1 MSQNTIPLLELDQV
15 SRIYV
20 QGGEELEVLK
30 RISLTIRS
38 GEFVAIVGQ
47 SGSGKTTL
55 MNILGCLDRPSPG
68 VYRVKGRN
76 VEALD
81 ADSLSTLRR
90 EVFGFVFQR
99 YNLLSGSSAV
109 ENVSMPAL
117 YAGMD
122 KNERLTRGAQ
132 LLVRLGLQERLTYLP
147 SQLSGGQQQRV
158 SIARALMNGGE
169 IILADEPTGALD
181 TKSGQDVLALLREL
195 HAAGHTIILITHDP
209 GIAATAERI
218 ITLSDGVVISDESSG
233 KGRTLVAV
241 STADSAA
248 VSDRPSRLPLSAA
261 VGLAIRSLN
270 DNRFRTV
277 LTLLGIII
285 GVASVVTMLA
295 LGNGAKEKVLA
306 TIEKM
311 GSDLIMI
318 RPMSGSSRSSAGSVR
333 LVDGDITAL
342 KRLPGVAGAVG
353 ETSGSVSVRYQ
364 ESDYQTSYTG
374 TGVDKPIVANWA
386 MGQGEFFTD
395 HDVAVSAPVV
405 VLGQTVVNHIYPP
418 GTNPV
423 GTYVMI
429 RNVPFL
435 VIGVMQMKGASAFG
449 NDEDD
454 VLLVPVTTAR
464 LRLMGQKYLR
474 NAIVK
479 AEQGADMEALQASIS
494 AVLFERHG
502 TEDFRVLNT
511 ASIMEAASESQNTLT
526 VLLGS
531 VAAISLLVGG
541 IGVMNIMLVSVVE
554 RTREIGIRM
563 ACGARRYDI
572 MVQFITEALMV
583 CALGGVMGV
592 VLGLLAAFIA
602 QQYGAAV
609 AYSVSPA
616 VLALSCSFATGLIF
630 GFAPARK
637 ASLLDPVT
645 ALASEEKKAR
655 IIVCHPT
662 PPNRTGWVS
671 PGSIPGSCCGSAC
684 SRP

>member
-1 MSQNTIPLLELDQV
+1 MRQTDAPLIELSGV
-15 SRIYV
+15 SRIYL
-20 QGGEELEVLK
+20 QGDEELEVLK
-30 RISLTIRS
+30 GISLTIDS

-55 MNILGCLDRPSPG
+55 MNILGCLDRPSRG
-68 VYRVKGRN
+68 TYKVKGQDM
-76 VEALD
+76 AAMD
-81 ADSLSTLRR
+81 ADALSTLRR

-99 YNLLSGSSAV
+99 YNLLPGSDAV
-109 ENVSMPAL
+109 ENVSMPAM
-117 YAGMD
+117 YAGMGKD
-122 KNERLTRGAQ
+122 ERVERGTRLLT
-132 LLVRLGLQERLTYLP
+132 RLGLRERLGYYP

-195 HAAGHTIILITHDP
+195 HADGHTIILITHDP
-209 GIAATAERI
+209 GIAATADRI
-218 ITLSDGVVISDESSG
+218 ITLRDGVIISDARGTESGGESLPNRG
-233 KGRTLVAV
+233 GEEHPEYSVA
-241 STADSAA
+241 AA
-248 VSDRPSRLPLSAA
+248 ETSRASRMPLRAA
-261 VGLAIRSLN
+261 VGLAVRSLK

-306 TIEKM
+306 SIERM
-311 GSDLIMI
+311 GSDLIMV
-318 RPMSGSSRSSAGSVR
+318 RPSSGSSRSSAGSVR
-333 LVDGDITAL
+333 LVDGDIEAL
-342 KRLPGVAGAVG
+342 RLLPGVLAAVG
-353 ETSGSVSVRYQ
+353 EDSGSVSVRYRD
-364 ESDYQTSYTG
+364 SDYQTNYTG
-374 TGVDKPIVANWA
+374 TGVGKPAVANWNLA
-386 MGQGEFFTD
+386 RGEFFTD

-405 VLGQTVVNHIYPP
+405 VLGQTVVNHLYPA
-418 GTNPV
+418 GADPV
-423 GTYVMI
+423 GTYVLI

-435 VIGVMQMKGASAFG
+435 VIGVMEVKGASAFG
-449 NDEDD
+449 TDEDD

-464 LRLMGQKYLR
+464 LRLMGRKYLR

-479 AEQGADMEALQASIS
+479 AAPGTDMDALQAAIG
-494 AVLFERHG
+494 AVLLERHG
-502 TEDFRVLNT
+502 TEDFRVFNT

-583 CALGGVMGV
+583 CALGGVLGIV
-592 VLGLLAAFIA
+592 FGLLAAFVA
-602 QQYGAAV
+602 QRYGAAV
-609 AYSVSPA
+609 AYSASPA
-616 VLALSCSFATGLIF
+616 LLALSCSFATGLIF

-637 ASLLDPVT
+637 AARLDPVA
-645 ALASEEKKAR
+645 ALASE
-655 IIVCHPT
+655 
-662 PPNRTGWVS
+662 
-671 PGSIPGSCCGSAC
+671 
-684 SRP
+684 

>member
-1 MSQNTIPLLELDQV
+1 MYQKNTTTPLLEVEKV
-15 SRIYV
+15 SRIYI

-30 RISLTIRS
+30 QISLTINH

-47 SGSGKTTL
+47 SGSGKSTL
-55 MNILGCLDRPSPG
+55 MNILGCLDRPSRG
-68 VYRVKGRN
+68 VYRVKGQN
-76 VEALD
+76 V
-81 ADSLSTLRR
+81 ADLSADELSTLRR

-99 YNLLSGSSAV
+99 YNLLSGSTAV
-109 ENVSMPAL
+109 ENVSMPAM

-122 KNERLTRGAQ
+122 KEERHERGAG
-132 LLVRLGLQERLTYLP
+132 LLTRLGLEERLTYYP

-181 TKSGQDVLALLREL
+181 SQSGQDVLALLREL

-209 GIAATAERI
+209 GIAATADRI
-218 ITLSDGVVISDESSG
+218 ITLRDGNIISDTRSEEKETQPDAASAT
-233 KGRTLVAV
+233 KETPF
-241 STADSAA
+241 ADT
-248 VSDRPSRLPLSAA
+248 PSHMPLGAA
-261 VGLAIRSLN
+261 VGLALRSLKA
-270 DNRFRTV
+270 NRFRTI

-306 TIEKM
+306 TIERM
-311 GSDLIMI
+311 GSDLIMV
-318 RPMSGSSRSSAGSVR
+318 RPMASSSRSAAGSVR
-333 LVDGDITAL
+333 LVDEDIAAL
-342 KRLPGVAGAVG
+342 KLLPGVGGAVG
-353 ETSGSVSVRYQ
+353 EDSGAVSVRYQ
-364 ESDYQTSYTG
+364 EADYQTNYTG
-374 TGVDKPIVANWA
+374 TGVDKPFVANWNVVK
-386 MGQGEFFTD
+386 GEFFTA

-405 VLGQTVVNHIYPP
+405 VLGQTVVKHIYPE
-418 GTNPV
+418 GVEPV

-435 VIGVMQMKGASAFG
+435 VIGVMDVKGASAFG
-449 NDEDD
+449 TDEDD
-454 VLLVPVTTAR
+454 ILLVPVTTAR
-464 LRLMGQKYLR
+464 LRLMGRKFLR
-474 NAIVK
+474 SAIVK
-479 AEQGADMEALQASIS
+479 AEANADMQTLQDTIGAM
-494 AVLFERHG
+494 LLERHG

-511 ASIMEAASESQNTLT
+511 ASIMDAASESQNTLT

-583 CALGGVMGV
+583 CALGGLLGV
-592 VLGLLAAFIA
+592 AFGLLAAAIA
-602 QQYGAAV
+602 QHYGAPV
-609 AYSVSPA
+609 AYSASPA
-616 VLALSCSFATGLIF
+616 LLALSCSFVTGLVF

-637 ASLLDPVT
+637 ASRLDPVA
-645 ALASEEKKAR
+645 ALASE
-655 IIVCHPT
+655 
-662 PPNRTGWVS
+662 
-671 PGSIPGSCCGSAC
+671 
-684 SRP
+684 

>member
-1 MSQNTIPLLELDQV
+1 MNTAHTPLIEFDGV
-15 SRIYV
+15 SRIYI

-30 RISLTIRS
+30 KVSLTIDS

-55 MNILGCLDRPSPG
+55 MNILGCLDRPSRG
-68 VYRVKGRN
+68 TYKVKGQS
-76 VEALD
+76 VSDMDSD
-81 ADSLSTLRR
+81 ALSTLRR

-99 YNLLSGSSAV
+99 YNLLAGSNAV
-109 ENVSMPAL
+109 ENVGMPAM
-117 YAGMD
+117 YAGMG
-122 KNERLTRGAQ
+122 KIEREERGTQ
-132 LLVRLGLQERLTYLP
+132 LLTRLGLEERLTYRP

-195 HAAGHTIILITHDP
+195 HAAGHTIILISHDP

-218 ITLSDGVVISDESSG
+218 ITLRDGAIISDERTGEGFLPERADHGNAASFSG
-233 KGRTLVAV
+233 Q
-241 STADSAA
+241 
-248 VSDRPSRLPLSAA
+248 PSRMPFPAA
-261 VGLAIRSLN
+261 VGLALRSLR

-306 TIEKM
+306 TIESM
-311 GSDLIMI
+311 GSDLIMV
-318 RPMSGSSRSSAGSVR
+318 RPMASSSRSAAGSVS
-333 LVDGDITAL
+333 LVDADIAEL

-353 ETSGSVSVRYQ
+353 EDNGSVSVRYQ

-374 TGVDKPIVANWA
+374 TGVDKPIVANWNLA
-386 MGQGEFFTD
+386 KGEFFSG

-405 VLGQTVVNHIYPP
+405 ILGQTVVNHIYPQ
-418 GTNPV
+418 GVNPV

-429 RNVPFL
+429 RNVPFQ
-435 VIGVMQMKGASAFG
+435 VIGVMQVKGASAFG
-449 NDEDD
+449 TDEDD
-454 VLLVPVTTAR
+454 VLLLPVTTAR
-464 LRLMGQKYLR
+464 MRLQGRKFLR

-479 AEQGADMEALQASIS
+479 AEAGTDMQALQESIG
-494 AVLFERHG
+494 AVLLERHG
-502 TEDFRVLNT
+502 SEDFRVLNT

-592 VLGLLAAFIA
+592 IFGLLAAFIA

-616 VLALSCSFATGLIF
+616 ILALSCSFATGLVF

-645 ALASEEKKAR
+645 ALASE
-655 IIVCHPT
+655 
-662 PPNRTGWVS
+662 
-671 PGSIPGSCCGSAC
+671 
-684 SRP
+684 

>member
-1 MSQNTIPLLELDQV
+1 MHQEKSQMPLIELDKV
-15 SRIYV
+15 SRIYI

-30 RISLTIRS
+30 QISLTIQR

-55 MNILGCLDRPSPG
+55 MNILGCLDRPSRG
-68 VYRVKGRN
+68 VYRVKGHS
-76 VEALD
+76 VAELGAD
-81 ADSLSTLRR
+81 ALSTLRR

-99 YNLLSGSSAV
+99 YNLLSGSNAV
-109 ENVSMPAL
+109 ENVSMPAM

-122 KNERLTRGAQ
+122 KEDRRARGVSLLT
-132 LLVRLGLQERLTYLP
+132 RLGLEERLTYYP

-209 GIAATAERI
+209 GIAATAERV
-218 ITLSDGVVISDESSG
+218 ITLRDGII
-233 KGRTLVAV
+233 
-241 STADSAA
+241 
-248 VSDRPSRLPLSAA
+248 VSDDRSGEKESQRDLPAIEFEASLVDQPSRMPLGAA
-261 VGLAIRSLN
+261 MALALRSLK

-306 TIEKM
+306 TIEQM
-311 GSDLIMI
+311 GSDLIMV
-318 RPMSGSSRSSAGSVR
+318 RPMPGSSRSSAGSVL
-333 LVDGDITAL
+333 LVDEDIAAL
-342 KRLPGVAGAVG
+342 KRLPGVGGAVG
-353 ETSGSVSVRYQ
+353 EDSGSVSVRYQ
-364 ESDYQTSYTG
+364 EADYQTTYTG
-374 TGVDKPIVANWA
+374 TGVDKPFVANWKVA
-386 MGQGEFFTD
+386 KGEFFSA
-395 HDVAVSAPVV
+395 HDMAVSAPVV
-405 VLGQTVVNHIYPP
+405 VLGQTVVDHIYPE
-418 GTNPV
+418 GVNPV

-435 VIGVMQMKGASAFG
+435 VIGVMNVKGASAFG
-449 NDEDD
+449 SDEDD

-464 LRLMGQKYLR
+464 LRLMGRKYLR
-474 NAIVK
+474 SAIVR
-479 AEQGADMEALQASIS
+479 AAPGADMQALQASIGS
-494 AVLFERHG
+494 VLHDRHG

-511 ASIMEAASESQNTLT
+511 ASIMDAASESQNTLT

-583 CALGGVMGV
+583 CALGGLLGV
-592 VLGLLAAFIA
+592 AFGLLAAAIA
-602 QQYGAAV
+602 QYYGAPV
-609 AYSVSPA
+609 AYSASPA
-616 VLALSCSFATGLIF
+616 LLALSCSFATGLAF

-645 ALASEEKKAR
+645 ALASE
-655 IIVCHPT
+655 
-662 PPNRTGWVS
+662 
-671 PGSIPGSCCGSAC
+671 
-684 SRP
+684 

>member
-1 MSQNTIPLLELDQV
+1 MNAKTDSIPLIELDKV

-30 RISLTIRS
+30 QISLTINH

-55 MNILGCLDRPSPG
+55 MNILGCLDRPSRG
-68 VYRVKGRN
+68 TYRVKGHDI
-76 VEALD
+76 ATLD
-81 ADSLSTLRR
+81 ADALSTLRR

-99 YNLLSGSSAV
+99 YNLLSGSNAV
-109 ENVSMPAL
+109 ENVSMPAM
-117 YAGMD
+117 YAGMGA
-122 KNERLTRGAQ
+122 EQRQERGAE
-132 LLVRLGLQERLTYLP
+132 LLTRLGLSERLTYLP

-218 ITLSDGVVISDESSG
+218 ITLRDGVVISDALSGERETPASLSLAGTGALSG
-233 KGRTLVAV
+233 K
-241 STADSAA
+241 
-248 VSDRPSRLPLSAA
+248 PSRMPLAAA
-261 VGLAIRSLN
+261 VGLALRSLR

-311 GSDLIMI
+311 GSDLIMV
-318 RPMSGSSRSSAGSVR
+318 RPMASSSRSSSGSVR

-364 ESDYQTSYTG
+364 ESDYQTSYAG
-374 TGVDKPIVANWA
+374 TGVDKPIVANWGMA
-386 MGQGEFFTD
+386 KGEFFTE
-395 HDVAVSAPVV
+395 HDVAVSSPVV

-418 GTNPV
+418 GANPV

-435 VIGVMQMKGASAFG
+435 VIGVMQVKGASAFG
-449 NDEDD
+449 TDEDD
-454 VLLVPVTTAR
+454 ILLVPVTTAR

-479 AEQGADMEALQASIS
+479 AETGADMAALQAAIG
-494 AVLFERHG
+494 AVLLERHG

-583 CALGGVMGV
+583 CALGGILGV
-592 VLGLLAAFIA
+592 IFGLLAAAVA
-602 QQYGAAV
+602 QYYGTAV
-609 AYSVSPA
+609 AYSVGPA
-616 VLALSCSFATGLIF
+616 LLALSCSFATGLVF

-637 ASLLDPVT
+637 ASLLDPVA
-645 ALASEEKKAR
+645 ALASE
-655 IIVCHPT
+655 
-662 PPNRTGWVS
+662 
-671 PGSIPGSCCGSAC
+671 
-684 SRP
+684 

>member
-1 MSQNTIPLLELDQV
+1 MTTTVPLIELDRI

-20 QGGEELEVLK
+20 QGGEELAVLK
-30 RISLTIRS
+30 EISLIIGS

-55 MNILGCLDRPSPG
+55 MNILGCLDRPSRG
-68 VYRVKGRN
+68 AYKVKGRN
-76 VEALD
+76 VADMD
-81 ADSLSTLRR
+81 ADALSTLRR

-99 YNLLSGSSAV
+99 YNLLSGLNAV
-109 ENVSMPAL
+109 ENVSMPAM

-122 KNERLTRGAQ
+122 KDGRQNRGAE
-132 LLVRLGLQERLTYLP
+132 LLTRLGLSDRLGYTP
-147 SQLSGGQQQRV
+147 GQLSGGQQQRV

-181 TKSGQDVLALLREL
+181 SKSGQDVLTLLREL

-218 ITLSDGVVISDESSG
+218 ITLRDGAVISDEVSA
-233 KGRTLVAV
+233 GREKAV
-241 STADSAA
+241 LLETDAPK
-248 VSDRPSRLPLSAA
+248 VISDKPSRMPIGAA
-261 VGLAIRSLN
+261 VGLAARSLR
-270 DNRFRTV
+270 DNRFRTI

-295 LGNGAKEKVLA
+295 LGSGAKEKVLA
-306 TIEKM
+306 SIERM
-311 GSDLIMI
+311 GSDLIMV
-318 RPMSGSSRSSAGSVR
+318 RPAPTSSRSSSGSVR
-333 LVDGDITAL
+333 LVDEDIVAL
-342 KRLPGVAGAVG
+342 RLLPGVSGAVG

-364 ESDYQTSYTG
+364 EADYETTYTG
-374 TGVDKPIVANWA
+374 TGVDKPVVANWRLA
-386 MGQGEFFTD
+386 AGEFFTA
-395 HDVAVSAPVV
+395 HDVSVSSPVV

-418 GTNPV
+418 GVNPV

-435 VIGVMQMKGASAFG
+435 VIGVMQVKGASAFG
-449 NDEDD
+449 TDEDD

-474 NAIVK
+474 SAIIK
-479 AEQGADMEALQASIS
+479 AEKGADMDALQAAIG
-494 AVLFERHG
+494 AVLLERHG

-563 ACGARRYDI
+563 ACGARRTDI
-572 MVQFITEALMV
+572 MTQFITEALMV
-583 CALGGVMGV
+583 CALGGVLGV
-592 VLGLLAAFIA
+592 VLGLLAALVA
-602 QQYGAAV
+602 QYYGAAV
-609 AYSVSPA
+609 AYSAFPA
-616 VLALSCSFATGLIF
+616 LLALSCSFATGLIF

-637 ASLLDPVT
+637 ASLLDPVA
-645 ALASEEKKAR
+645 ALASE
-655 IIVCHPT
+655 
-662 PPNRTGWVS
+662 
-671 PGSIPGSCCGSAC
+671 
-684 SRP
+684 

>member
-1 MSQNTIPLLELDQV
+1 MNQKNVRSPLIELDQV
-15 SRIYV
+15 SRIYM

-30 RISLTIRS
+30 RISLTIGH

-55 MNILGCLDRPSPG
+55 MNILGCLDRPSRG
-68 VYRVKGRN
+68 TYRVKGRDIA
-76 VEALD
+76 EMD
-81 ADSLSTLRR
+81 ADALSTLRR

-99 YNLLSGSSAV
+99 YNLLSGSNAV
-109 ENVSMPAL
+109 ENVSMPAM

-122 KNERLTRGAQ
+122 KDARHTRGAQ
-132 LLVRLGLQERLTYLP
+132 LLTRLGLEERLTYYP

-181 TKSGQDVLALLREL
+181 TKSGHDVLDLLREL

-218 ITLSDGVVISDESSG
+218 ITLRDGVVISDVENTGKAAQPELESDDA
-233 KGRTLVAV
+233 VAV
-241 STADSAA
+241 SDA
-248 VSDRPSRLPLSAA
+248 PSRMPLAAA
-261 VGLAIRSLN
+261 VGLALRSLR

-311 GSDLIMI
+311 GSDLIMV
-318 RPMSGSSRSSAGSVR
+318 RPMSGSSRSSTGSVR
-333 LVDGDITAL
+333 LVDGDIAAL
-342 KRLPGVAGAVG
+342 RLLPGVAGAVG
-353 ETSGSVSVRYQ
+353 ETSGSISVRYQ
-364 ESDYQTSYTG
+364 ESDYQTTYTG
-374 TGVDKPIVANWA
+374 TGVDKPVVGNWGLA
-386 MGQGEFFTD
+386 KGEFFTS
-395 HDVAVSAPVV
+395 HDVSVSSPVV
-405 VLGQTVVNHIYPP
+405 VLGQTVVNHLYPP
-418 GTNPV
+418 DANPV

-435 VIGVMQMKGASAFG
+435 VIGVMQVKGASAFG
-449 NDEDD
+449 TDEDD

-479 AEQGADMEALQASIS
+479 AEPGADTQALQSSIS
-494 AVLFERHG
+494 AVLLERHG

-583 CALGGVMGV
+583 CALGGVLGIV
-592 VLGLLAAFIA
+592 FGLLAAAIA
-602 QQYGAAV
+602 QYYGAAV

-616 VLALSCSFATGLIF
+616 LLALSCSFATGLIF

-637 ASLLDPVT
+637 ASLLDPVA
-645 ALASEEKKAR
+645 ALASE
-655 IIVCHPT
+655 
-662 PPNRTGWVS
+662 
-671 PGSIPGSCCGSAC
+671 
-684 SRP
+684 

>member
-1 MSQNTIPLLELDQV
+1 MSMTNQAYPLIELDAV
-15 SRIYV
+15 SRVYI

-30 RISLTIRS
+30 GISITIRS

-55 MNILGCLDRPSPG
+55 MNIVGCLDKPTRG
-68 VYRVKGRN
+68 TYRVKGRN
-76 VEALD
+76 VSELD
-81 ADSLSTLRR
+81 ADELSTLRR

-99 YNLLSGSSAV
+99 YNLLSGSNAT
-109 ENVSMPAL
+109 ENVGMPAM

-122 KNERLTRGAQ
+122 GEERKERAAELLT
-132 LLVRLGLQERLTYLP
+132 RLGLSERLTYFP

-209 GIAATAERI
+209 GIAATADRV
-218 ITLSDGVVISDESSG
+218 ITLRDGEVVSDENRCDEQSRSALDARNAPAS
-233 KGRTLVAV
+233 RTSTGPFGSASCSASRGAVAPL
-241 STADSAA
+241 SNARAAALRPAGLPFAAA
-248 VSDRPSRLPLSAA
+248 VALAA
-261 VGLAIRSLN
+261 RSLK

-306 TIEKM
+306 TIESM

-318 RPMSGSSRSSAGSVR
+318 RPMSSSSRSTSGSVR
-333 LVDGDITAL
+333 LVDGDIEAL
-342 KRLPGVAGAVG
+342 QDLSGVLAAVG

-364 ESDYQTSYTG
+364 EADYQTSYSG
-374 TGVDKPIVANWA
+374 TGVDKPVVANWA
-386 MGQGEFFTD
+386 MASGEFFD
-395 HDVAVSAPVV
+395 EHDVATSAPVV
-405 VLGQTVVNHIYPP
+405 ILGQTVVKNIFSP
-418 GTNPV
+418 GVNPV
-423 GTYVMI
+423 GKYVLMQ
-429 RNVPFL
+429 NVPFL
-435 VIGVMQMKGASAFG
+435 VIGVMEEKGASAFG
-449 NDEDD
+449 SDQDD

-464 LRLMGQKYLR
+464 LRLMGRKYLQ

-479 AEQGADMEALQASIS
+479 AAPGTDMDALQASIG
-494 AVLFERHG
+494 AVLLERHG

-511 ASIMEAASESQNTLT
+511 ASIMAAATESQNTLT

-563 ACGARRYDI
+563 ACGARRHDI
-572 MVQFITEALMV
+572 MTQFITEALMV
-583 CALGGVMGV
+583 CFLGGILGV
-592 VLGLLAAFIA
+592 VLGLFAAFVA
-602 QQYGAAV
+602 QQYGTPV
-609 AYSVSPA
+609 AYSVGPA
-616 VLALSCSFATGLIF
+616 LLALSCSFATGLVF

-637 ASLLDPVT
+637 ASRLDPVV
-645 ALASEEKKAR
+645 ALASE
-655 IIVCHPT
+655 
-662 PPNRTGWVS
+662 
-671 PGSIPGSCCGSAC
+671 
-684 SRP
+684 